1 MDLIKELLKN
11 TYLLRLEEIE
21 RIIERIW
28 EEYQLILDDANDIEK
43 LWESRVYLYFVGWF
57 YPEKFG
63 IEAIERRLKHLE
75 KPISLIEFFDMID
88 KEKIDLEQKEDLL
101 FIKLERLYRLIKKY
115 KQLVKNNSY
124 LDEERFNRKEKEL
137 IGEKTHRET
146 ALGF

>member
-11 TYLLRLEEIE
+11 TYLLRLDKIE
-21 RIIERIW
+21 MIIERIW

-43 LWESRVYLYFVGWF
+43 LWEARVYLYFVGWF

-88 KEKIDLEQKEDLL
+88 KEKIDPEQKGDLL

-115 KQLVKNNSY
+115 KQLVINNSY
-124 LDEERFNRKEKEL
+124 LDEQRFNQKEKEL
-137 IGEKTHRET
+137 LSEKTHREI